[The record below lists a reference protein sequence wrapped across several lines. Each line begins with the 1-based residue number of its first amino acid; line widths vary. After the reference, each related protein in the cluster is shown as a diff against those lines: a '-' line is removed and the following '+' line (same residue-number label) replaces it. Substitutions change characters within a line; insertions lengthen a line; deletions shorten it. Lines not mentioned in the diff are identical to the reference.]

1 MLTLL
6 TLPFLPI
13 LAHLSRH
20 TGRLTVMSWAD
31 DMTKVK
37 PARNW
42 LGWLID
48 HDFLVGGIL
57 CALPV
62 GIGIGILFILGI

>member
-1 MLTLL
+1 MLALIA
-6 TLPFLPI
+6 LPFLPFI
-13 LAHLSRH
+13 VHLSRH
-20 TGRLTVMSWAD
+20 TRRLTVLTWTD
-31 DMTKVK
+31 DMSQVK

-48 HDFLVGGIL
+48 HDILVGGIL

-62 GIGIGILFILGI
+62 VIGIGIVILLMP

>member
-6 TLPFLPI
+6 ALPFIRI
-13 LAHLSRH
+13 LRH
-20 TGRLTVMSWAD
+20 SHRLTVMSWAAD
-31 DMTKVK
+31 VADVR

-48 HDFLVGGIL
+48 HDFLVGSVL

-62 GIGIGILFILGI
+62 GIVIGILLILGI